1 MTTTHMSQGTEPL
14 AYRLAAGEEATLLAG
29 APWRRFAVIGDSIA
43 EGIGEATEG
52 FPDQGWADSVAQAL
66 QRASGEEAFAYVNL
80 GKRDLRAAA
89 IRETQLDGALEFRP
103 DLAAVTAG
111 GNDLLRS
118 RFAPEPVAADIDAM
132 VAALRAGGADVVTFG
147 LYDCSGSPYIPD
159 ELRGPLRDR
168 LHHLNDLTAAIARRH
183 GAVHVDFTNHA
194 ASADPSLYGSDGLHG
209 NRRGH
214 AFTAAHTLRT
224 LAAARLGPTG

>member
-1 MTTTHMSQGTEPL
+1 M
-14 AYRLAAGEEATLLAG
+14 AAGEEAALLAG

-66 QRASGEEAFAYVNL
+66 ERASGEQAFAYLNL

-103 DLAAVTAG
+103 DLAAVLAG

-118 RFAPEPVAADIDAM
+118 RFEPDPVAADIDAM

-147 LYDCSGSPYIPD
+147 LYDCSGSPSHPRRTPRPAARPAARAQRPD
-159 ELRGPLRDR
+159 RRHRRPARRGARR
-168 LHHLNDLTAAIARRH
+168 LHQPRGVRRPVAVRQRRAATGT
-183 GAVHVDFTNHA
+183 GADTR
-194 ASADPSLYGSDGLHG
+194 SP
-209 NRRGH
+209 
-214 AFTAAHTLRT
+214 AAHTLRT
-224 LAAARLGPTG
+224 LAAARLGPIG